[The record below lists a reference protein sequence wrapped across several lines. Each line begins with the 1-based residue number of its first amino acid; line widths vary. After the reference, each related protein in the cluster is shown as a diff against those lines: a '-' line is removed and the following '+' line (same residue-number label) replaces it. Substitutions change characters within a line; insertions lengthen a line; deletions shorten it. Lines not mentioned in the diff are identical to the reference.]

1 MKLTAI
7 NINNFK
13 ATLAASACGMLLL
26 SGVVATKAV
35 AQDRLAMLSSRFTKT
50 TAVYVEHADADT
62 NLVRKSK
69 PVVNAPSF
77 DLMGSSPLDESL
89 VMDFAAK
96 KKLDAKAN
104 TSLIN
109 EDVYPKAGWNAFEK
123 YVNALAIA
131 TDGITGNV
139 QLSFV
144 VSSNGS
150 LDNFKVVKGIC
161 ESSDNKAIELVK
173 NGPSWV
179 GNSTAPA
186 KEVTVTVK
194 FHTANNE
201 PVFF

>member
-7 NINNFK
+7 INK
-13 ATLAASACGMLLL
+13 LTTTLAASACAVLLL
-26 SGVVATKAV
+26 SSVAV
-35 AQDRLAMLSSRFTKT
+35 AQDRLAMLSSRYTKT
-50 TAVYVEHADADT
+50 TAVYVEDADADT
-62 NLVRKSK
+62 NLVKKSK
-69 PVVNAPSF
+69 PVVKVASF

-104 TSLIN
+104 TSLTN

-131 TDGITGNV
+131 TDGITGSV

-144 VSSNGS
+144 VNSNGN

-161 ESSDNKAIELVK
+161 ESSDKKAIELVK

-179 GNSTAPA
+179 GNPAAPA